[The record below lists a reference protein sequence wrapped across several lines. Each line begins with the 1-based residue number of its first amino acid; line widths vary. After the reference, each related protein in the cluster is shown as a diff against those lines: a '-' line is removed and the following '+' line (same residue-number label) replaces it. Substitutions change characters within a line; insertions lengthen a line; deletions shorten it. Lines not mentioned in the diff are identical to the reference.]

1 MSPGVGVGGHCIA
14 VDPWFLVSDDSENTR
29 LIKTARDINDS
40 KTLWAL
46 KKIKEKL
53 ENIVE
58 PKKSQFLDL
67 LTNLT

>member
-40 KTLWAL
+40 ELYGH
-46 KKIKEKL
+46 
-53 ENIVE
+53 
-58 PKKSQFLDL
+58 
-67 LTNLT
+67 